1 MSKPI
6 TILNEWFSTK
16 KKPTQTHFW
25 ELIDSFWHKDSKI
38 KQDAIDGL
46 SNSFDGKVDKSVYN
60 QHLTDTD
67 AHSIYLAKKD
77 ASNLDSENILA
88 WKDILGVGDLPSN
101 IATVDDP
108 GNNLVGNVL
117 RKDQVKNLY
126 MALAD
131 YVLNGKIR
139 ADKIEAIGLTE
150 LITVAE
156 TSLAAF
162 MANSANYVYQ
172 KNDMIAI
179 PDGSGNYSLYIYN
192 GGTKT
197 SASSYIATGLT
208 SITIAMVQGL
218 QTALDS
224 KMNKPAING
233 NFFINQA
240 GTVTTFKSI
249 APAANYLLCWNS
261 TDFIESG
268 IYNNSGKYGIGTTSP
283 SEMIH
288 LNNGRIRTKAVVFDD
303 NSEILPNQTTMWNRR
318 LHFTDLTGTRRMVM
332 FRDYDDQ
339 LALIQSFTPSQK
351 DSLGSAWNGQYSNGS
366 ANVYSITPT
375 VIKNDHVVRYLVL
388 QGLNLNVNP
397 TSTSVKFIPV
407 GNPIGTGEVDCL
419 GFQPSADGKS
429 MIVSVYGDTL
439 IANTQYNVVIRT
451 ISPITQT
458 HRTTSSINVVT
469 NIESIDISAIN
480 WSKVAFTSGQE
491 NTIFT
496 TNGGIFS
503 YSSNTANK
511 AYAYEP
517 NQFVGAMKSDVLFP
531 ANTNFYLEYNLSN
544 SYAGSNA
551 LHDTVDFYGYLGLI
565 ISTLPL
571 VLSDNS
577 FIRIVNSNIK
587 SGGYFSTIM
596 WNNIVT
602 NGTKIEPGG
611 TNVMSANIVLMR
623 QGNVYTQFL
632 TVGSTTLIQTITSNT
647 DAVCLSLAI
656 TNGSTQKSLSGSIVQ
671 AFKF

>member
-1 MSKPI
+1 MSTPI
-6 TILNEWFSTK
+6 NNILSWFETGDF
-16 KKPTQTHFW
+16 PTQEQFAASW
-25 ELIDSFWHKDSKI
+25 SSFYHKDESIPYDKVEGLTDKLSK
-38 KQDAIDGL
+38 KA
-46 SNSFDGKVDKSVYN
+46 DKNVYET
-60 QHLTDTD
+60 HLTNAD
-67 AHSIYLAKKD
+67 AHNTSLAKLD
-77 ASNLDSENILA
+77 GSNLNQVNVNA
-88 WKDILGVGDLPSN
+88 WKTILGVGDLPSN

-108 GNNLVGNVL
+108 PNNLLGNVL

-139 ADKIEAIGLTE
+139 ADKIEALGLTE
-150 LITVAE
+150 LITVTE

-162 MANSANYVYQ
+162 MVNNANYTYE

-179 PDGSGNYSLYIYN
+179 PDGSGNHSLYIYN
-192 GGTKT
+192 GGTKPN
-197 SASSYIATGLT
+197 ASSYIATGLT
-208 SITIAMVQGL
+208 NITISMVQGL
-218 QTALDS
+218 QAALDS

-249 APAANYLLCWNS
+249 APAANYLLFWNN
-261 TDFIESG
+261 TDFVESG
-268 IYNNSGKYGIGTTSP
+268 IYHNSGKYGIGTTSP

-318 LHFTDLTGTRRMVM
+318 LHFTDLTGTRRMIM
-332 FRDYDDQ
+332 LRDYDDQ
-339 LALIQSFTPSQK
+339 LALIQSFTQAQK

-397 TSTSVKFIPV
+397 TSTSVKFIAV
-407 GNPIGTGEVDCL
+407 GNPIGTGEIDCL

-429 MIVSVYGDTL
+429 MIVSVYGDSL
-439 IANTQYNVVIRT
+439 IANTQYNVIIRT
-451 ISPITQT
+451 ISPIVQT

-469 NIESIDISAIN
+469 NIDSIDITSIN
-480 WSKVAFTSGQE
+480 WTKTAFTTGQE

-503 YSSNTANK
+503 YSSSTANK

-531 ANTNFYLEYNLSN
+531 ANTNFYLEYNISN
-544 SYAGSNA
+544 SYSGSNA
-551 LHDTVDFYGYLGLI
+551 LHDTVDFYGYIGLI

-571 VLSDNS
+571 ALSDNS

-587 SGGYFSTIM
+587 SGGYFSTMM
-596 WNNIVT
+596 WNNIIT

-611 TNVMSANIVLMR
+611 TNVMSANVVLMR

-632 TVGSTTLIQTITSNT
+632 TVGSTTIIQTVTSNT

-656 TNGSTQKSLSGSIVQ
+656 TNGSTQKSISGSIVQ